1 MPPETVPP
9 ETRYAH
15 SGDVAIA
22 YQVVGQ
28 GPIDIV
34 FVPGLVSNVEMLH
47 EMPGYTDF
55 FDRLAGFSR
64 VVSFDKRGQGL
75 SDRIA
80 GAPTLEER
88 ADDLRAVMDA
98 LGMTRVVV
106 IGNSEGSMMAAYF
119 AAMFPGKVSHLVILA
134 GFAKFSRSEDY
145 PWSTMTEQ
153 NAQWAAKAWGTG
165 KVFRAINPGFV
176 NSPERLAL
184 AARFERQSC
193 SPGNFKAIYDLN
205 MKLDIRPLLPQ
216 IQVPT
221 LILHRK
227 TDAAVPIEIARHLA
241 REIPG
246 ARLIEQDTGDHFF
259 SLGDY
264 PAFCSE
270 IEEFVTG
277 ERTDAPVTVERIL
290 ATVLFTDIVDSTS
303 NAATLG
309 DAEWRAKLD
318 EHDRAARR
326 LVEQY
331 RGRLIKT
338 TGDGVLAT
346 FDGPGRAIRCALGM
360 ISALGRLG
368 LPVRAGLHT
377 GEIEDRGDDIGGIAI
392 HAAARVMAKAQ
403 AREVLVSRVVADLV
417 AGSGIAFVDRGDTDL
432 RGLPGAW
439 RLFAASL

>member
-1 MPPETVPP
+1 
-9 ETRYAH
+9 
-15 SGDVAIA
+15 
-22 YQVVGQ
+22 
-28 GPIDIV
+28 
-34 FVPGLVSNVEMLH
+34 
-47 EMPGYTDF
+47 
-55 FDRLAGFSR
+55 
-64 VVSFDKRGQGL
+64 
-75 SDRIA
+75 
-80 GAPTLEER
+80 
-88 ADDLRAVMDA
+88 MDE

-119 AAMFPGKVSHLVILA
+119 AALFPGKVSHLVIIA
-134 GFAKFSRSEDY
+134 GFAKFSWSEDY
-145 PWSTMTEQ
+145 PLSGATDQ
-153 NAQWAAKAWGTG
+153 AARWAVNSWGTG
-165 KVFRAINPGFV
+165 RVFGAINPGFV

-184 AARFERQSC
+184 SARFERQSC

-216 IQVPT
+216 IKVPT

-227 TDAAVPIEIARHLA
+227 TDAAIPIEIARHLA

-246 ARLIEQDTGDHFF
+246 ARLIEQDSGDHFF
-259 SLGDY
+259 PFGDY
-264 PAFCSE
+264 PALCSE

-277 ERTDAPVTVERIL
+277 ERTDAPVAVDRIL
-290 ATVLFTDIVDSTS
+290 ATVLFTDIVDSTTS
-303 NAATLG
+303 AATLG

-360 ISALGRLG
+360 IAALGRLG
-368 LPVRAGLHT
+368 LSVRAGLHT
-377 GEIEDRGDDIGGIAI
+377 GEIEDRGDDVGGIAI
-392 HAAARVMAKAQ
+392 HAAARVMAQAQ
-403 AREVLVSRVVADLV
+403 AREALVSRVVADLV
-417 AGSGIAFVDRGDTDL
+417 AGSGIAFIDRGDAEL